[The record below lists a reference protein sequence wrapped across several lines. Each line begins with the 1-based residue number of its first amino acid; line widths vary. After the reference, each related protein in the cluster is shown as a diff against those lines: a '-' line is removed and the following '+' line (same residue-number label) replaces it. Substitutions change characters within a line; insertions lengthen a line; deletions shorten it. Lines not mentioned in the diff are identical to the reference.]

1 MTRVFA
7 AAACFFAIAGTACA
21 ATPDPIAQQE
31 SRAAEIARVEA
42 AARDEAA
49 RIAAGAASA
58 PATDGGERNEP
69 AAEAGGGFSL
79 FGEA

>member
-42 AARDEAA
+42 AAQGRCHRPDT
-49 RIAAGAASA
+49 IATHLGVRGMRQRSGPIPTGAS
-58 PATDGGERNEP
+58 R
-69 AAEAGGGFSL
+69 
-79 FGEA
+79 